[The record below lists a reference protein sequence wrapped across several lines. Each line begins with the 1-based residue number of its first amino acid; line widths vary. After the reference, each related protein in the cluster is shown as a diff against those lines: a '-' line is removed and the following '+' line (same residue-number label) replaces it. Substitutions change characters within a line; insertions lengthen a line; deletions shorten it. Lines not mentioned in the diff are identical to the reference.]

1 MKATL
6 LLKQKLTDK
15 DENLKELV
23 VWAVPISEKYPEGVR
38 YRMAFIPAGV
48 ESPTVLYDNHYPKGH
63 HKHID
68 EKEISYH
75 FTSIDSL
82 LEDFEK
88 DIALTKRKRR

>member
-48 ESPTVLYDNHYPKGH
+48 ESPTVLYDNHHPKGH

-68 EKEISYH
+68 EKETPYR
-75 FTSIDSL
+75 FTSINSL